1 MSYNSCEKL
10 IKLFWDY
17 VSDWSWEEWEAAGA
31 AEKEEIV
38 TNALAEL
45 GPYSDF
51 DIDEA
56 YDLFWEWAEGLTKDG
71 FEYALSEG
79 VSKELV
85 EQVYSRCLKEDLTA
99 EEKVDAW
106 HNGTRRENY
115 KAAGE
120 AKLKTYLEIAKSK
133 GYDEIVDIIEGE
145 FLRRG
150 VATTSAKPVTSVMPE
165 VVSEP
170 VAVDTLKP
178 ETAASEPEADFSDAL
193 IKDVEPATT
202 LSDKDLDALLGMA
215 IQKFGT
221 TVLSAYSIWKSAGGF
236 IGSYS
241 LTWRNNN
248 GNIVKPDRAVDKVM
262 DLSYDHDKLIL
273 LVDYFRGGSHN
284 IDRYYSIDVP
294 SSTNYIVDRNTIYKK
309 AREAYS
315 YYDSELSWTFYTLT
329 KNKTN
334 QKKVKVFLLEKVPK
348 LTPEQAEEITIK
360 FFER

>member
-1 MSYNSCEKL
+1 MKITKTELKDL
-10 IKLFWDY
+10 IR
-17 VSDWSWEEWEAAGA
+17 E
-31 AEKEEIV
+31 
-38 TNALAEL
+38 
-45 GPYSDF
+45 
-51 DIDEA
+51 
-56 YDLFWEWAEGLTKDG
+56 
-71 FEYALSEG
+71 
-79 VSKELV
+79 
-85 EQVYSRCLKEDLTA
+85 CLKEELQKEPLIESALTA

-145 FLRRG
+145 LSKRG
-150 VATTSAKPVTSVMPE
+150 ITAAPVTSVKT
-165 VVSEP
+165 S
-170 VAVDTLKP
+170 TLKVSADP
-178 ETAASEPEADFSDAL
+178 VVAEPDPVSTETADFSDEL
-193 IKDVEPATT
+193 IKDVEPTELTMPTVT
-202 LSDKDLDALLGMA
+202 LNEKDLDALLGMA

-221 TVLSAYSIWKSAGGF
+221 TILSAYSIWKSAVGF

-262 DLSYDHDKLIL
+262 DLAYDHDKLIL

-294 SSTNYIVDRNTIYKK
+294 SSTKYIVDRNTIYEK

-334 QKKVKVFLLEKVPK
+334 QKKVKIFLLEKVPE
-348 LTPEQAEEITIK
+348 LTSEQAEEIVTK

>member
-1 MSYNSCEKL
+1 MK
-10 IKLFWDY
+10 IAK
-17 VSDWSWEEWEAAGA
+17 
-31 AEKEEIV
+31 
-38 TNALAEL
+38 TEL
-45 GPYSDF
+45 
-51 DIDEA
+51 
-56 YDLFWEWAEGLTKDG
+56 
-71 FEYALSEG
+71 
-79 VSKELV
+79 KELIR
-85 EQVYSRCLKEDLTA
+85 ECLKEELSSNTLVESSLTA

-120 AKLKTYLEIAKSK
+120 AKLKNYLEIAKHK
-133 GYDEIVDIIEGE
+133 GYDEIIEIIEGE
-145 FLRRG
+145 LTRRG
-150 VATTSAKPVTSVMPE
+150 LTPAQTATPTSAAPKASADPVVADSSVVADPDP
-165 VVSEP
+165 VS
-170 VAVDTLKP
+170 
-178 ETAASEPEADFSDAL
+178 PEATDFSDAL
-193 IKDVEPATT
+193 IKDTEPEEPAAPTVT
-202 LSDKDLDALLGMA
+202 LNEKDLDALLGMA

-221 TVLSAYSIWKSAGGF
+221 GVLSAYSVWKSAGGF

-262 DLSYDHDKLIL
+262 GLAYDHDKLIL
-273 LVDYFRGGSHN
+273 LVDYFRGGSQN

-294 SSTNYIVDRNTIYKK
+294 SSTNYIVDRGTIYKK

-334 QKKVKVFLLEKVPK
+334 HKKVKIFLLEKVPE
-348 LTPEQAEEITIK
+348 LTPEQAEEITTK